1 MSVEG
6 SCQTVVVELSLVM
19 VSRAEVS
26 SFVHAASCHDTD
38 QFVEELILAS
48 DDLVQTASQIARSIP
63 GELEAH
69 SFENFSEYLQICC
82 FGLGVSPQN
91 AERWK
96 SLVYFNCDCD
106 IAEQHE
112 LLDEVVSLHQLVHLH
127 ISGAVGFFLECDL
140 DLR

>member
-106 IAEQHE
+106 IASNMNSSMRW
-112 LLDEVVSLHQLVHLH
+112 LVSTSWYICTSVALWV
-127 ISGAVGFFLECDL
+127 SS
-140 DLR
+140 